1 MVVSNSRSQWRS
13 YVAIVLVLLIPFIS
27 WLSFAAWKLQ
37 EIAPDENAQHLK
49 EFLESMPSIEG
60 IYSRQSGGTTY
71 LQVEGTLPSWLLLPS
86 APPMYS
92 FDTTGKLVDWT
103 SDYGDDPAF
112 RRRWPLGVTRRRLTP
127 SEALELTVTT
137 DSAK

>member
-1 MVVSNSRSQWRS
+1 MTAWNPLTHWRS
-13 YVAIVLVLLIPFIS
+13 YLAIVLVLLIPFIS
-27 WLSFAAWKLQ
+27 WLSFAAWTIRQ
-37 EIAPDENAQHLK
+37 IAPDENAQHLK
-49 EFLESMPSIEG
+49 EFLESMPLIEG

-86 APPMYS
+86 APPMYI

-103 SDYGDDPAF
+103 GDYGEDPAF

-127 SEALELTVTT
+127 SEALELIVTT